1 MGGGSLKGNE
11 ADCSVLKGIRQG
23 AVFDGKGEKRR
34 HIRAL
39 PFDWGAPS
47 PRLCASERTEG
58 PCKRTDRENDMKRKL
73 VWLTLVNMAM
83 VVGGSYYAKS
93 VLATPQNA
101 GFKAT
106 TIATGTF
113 DEIDVFNQAT
123 KHSLPAGNNDN
134 VWLSLQKT
142 MGKSDLY
149 VQSNTWEAVNR
160 MTGAMASTGWHT
172 HPGHSLIIVTAGTL
186 TEYEGSD
193 CTKHVYTFV
202 AGQPA
207 PTLIDSG
214 HGHAHLIR
222 NEGNVPASSIAVQ
235 LVPFDPAKQNR
246 RIDEP
251 APDNCTNIN

>member
-1 MGGGSLKGNE
+1 
-11 ADCSVLKGIRQG
+11 
-23 AVFDGKGEKRR
+23 
-34 HIRAL
+34 
-39 PFDWGAPS
+39 
-47 PRLCASERTEG
+47 
-58 PCKRTDRENDMKRKL
+58 MKRKL
-73 VWLTLVNMAM
+73 ACLALTI
-83 VVGGSYYAKS
+83 VGTAIGGFYYTKS
-93 VLATPQNA
+93 VLATPANA

-113 DEIDVFNQAT
+113 DEIDVFNQET
-123 KHSLPAGNNDN
+123 KHSLPAGNDDQ

-142 MGKSDLY
+142 KGKSDLY

-172 HPGHSLIIVTAGTL
+172 HPGHSLIIVTSGTL

-202 AGQPA
+202 AGQPT
-207 PTLIDSG
+207 PTLIDPG

-222 NEGNVPASSIAVQ
+222 NEGNAPASSIAVQ

-246 RIDEP
+246 RIDVQ
-251 APDNCTNIN
+251 APENCTNIN